1 MLKQCAVGLL
11 TLLLSAALL
20 QAHGGATHLLGTVS
34 AVDGNRVTI
43 KDKSGKS
50 VVVVTNTSTKYL
62 RGEKP
67 ATSAELTVGSRV
79 VIDAKMDNATKTYV
93 AEEVRVGA
101 ATTAAAKAPTPAHK

>member
-20 QAHGGATHLLGTVS
+20 QAHGDATHLLGTVT
-34 AVDGNRVTI
+34 AVDGNHVTI
-43 KDKSGKS
+43 KDRAGKS

-62 RGEKP
+62 KDQKTT
-67 ATSAELTVGSRV
+67 TSADLKVGSRV

-93 AEEVRVGA
+93 AEEVRLGTA
-101 ATTAAAKAPTPAHK
+101 TAAATKAAAPAHK